1 MGLTPAAG
9 LVMGTRTGDIDP
21 GVLICLARAEGLSA
35 DQLEDLVTHDS
46 GLLGVSETSS
56 DMRDLLDR
64 QASDPRAAEAIEL
77 FCYQARKWVGALAAA
92 LGGLDALVFSGGIGE
107 NAPEI
112 RARVCDGLDFL
123 GVRLDPVANAVN
135 ASQISTATG
144 TVAVRVIPADEE
156 LMIAKMASRVLKVGR
171 KMEDL

>member
-1 MGLTPAAG
+1 M
-9 LVMGTRTGDIDP
+9 
-21 GVLICLARAEGLSA
+21 
-35 DQLEDLVTHDS
+35 
-46 GLLGVSETSS
+46 
-56 DMRDLLDR
+56 
-64 QASDPRAAEAIEL
+64 
-77 FCYQARKWVGALAAA
+77 
-92 LGGLDALVFSGGIGE
+92 FSGGIGE